1 MRAQVDSKC
10 DYPPPATRWK
20 RYCSTRTRPAPR
32 PASRRCGPREWELL
46 GTPRALEAGLA
57 DAPVSE
63 PERHEYG
70 CLTCRVD
77 IVTGVDAAVAHVNRH
92 SSGHTDCVVAEDTQI
107 AERFLRQVDSADV
120 FHNASTRFADGF
132 RFGLGAE
139 LGIATGRIH
148 ARGPV
153 GVAGFLT
160 YKRACG
166 RASHAVADFGAGA
179 CLDAPGA
186 AARRLARWGCV
197 PSEVVTFFFFF
208 CPGWRLRAVAGRPS
222 G

>member
-10 DYPPPATRWK
+10 DYPAACNAMETLLFHEDAACAKACVEALRAK
-20 RYCSTRTRPAPR
+20 
-32 PASRRCGPREWELL
+32 GVELL
-46 GTPRALEAGLA
+46 GTRRALSKGLA
-57 DAPVSE
+57 DAPVVE

-92 SSGHTDCVVAEDTQI
+92 SSGHTDCVVAEDTSI

-153 GVAGFLT
+153 GVAGFLL
-160 YKRACG
+160 
-166 RASHAVADFGAGA
+166 SLIHI
-179 CLDAPGA
+179 
-186 AARRLARWGCV
+186 
-197 PSEVVTFFFFF
+197 
-208 CPGWRLRAVAGRPS
+208 
-222 G
+222 

>member
-1 MRAQVDSKC
+1 MD
-10 DYPPPATRWK
+10 
-20 RYCSTRTRPAPR
+20 
-32 PASRRCGPREWELL
+32 
-46 GTPRALEAGLA
+46 AGLA
-57 DAPVSE
+57 DAPVTE

-77 IVTGVDAAVAHVNRH
+77 IVTSVDAAVAHVNRH
-92 SSGHTDCVVAEDTQI
+92 SSGHTDCVVAEDTSI

-160 YKRACG
+160 YKWLLRSA
-166 RASHAVADFGAGA
+166 ASHAVADFA
-179 CLDAPGA
+179 
-186 AARRLARWGCV
+186 
-197 PSEVVTFFFFF
+197 
-208 CPGWRLRAVAGRPS
+208 S
-222 G
+222 GVHAWTHRELPLVD

>member
-10 DYPPPATRWK
+10 DYPAACNAMETLLFHEDAACAKACVEALRAK
-20 RYCSTRTRPAPR
+20 
-32 PASRRCGPREWELL
+32 GVELL
-46 GTPRALEAGLA
+46 GTPRALSKGLA
-57 DAPVSE
+57 DAPVTE

-77 IVTGVDAAVAHVNRH
+77 IVNSVDAAVAHVNRH

-160 YKRACG
+160 YKWLLRSA
-166 RASHAVADFGAGA
+166 ASHAVADFGAGKHA
-179 CLDAPGA
+179 WTHRELPLVD
-186 AARRLARWGCV
+186 
-197 PSEVVTFFFFF
+197 
-208 CPGWRLRAVAGRPS
+208 
-222 G
+222 

>member
-1 MRAQVDSKC
+1 MLRAQVDSKC
-10 DYPPPATRWK
+10 DYPAACNAMETLLFHEDAACAKACVDALRAK
-20 RYCSTRTRPAPR
+20 
-32 PASRRCGPREWELL
+32 GVELL

-57 DAPVSE
+57 DAPVTE

-77 IVTGVDAAVAHVNRH
+77 IVTSVDAAVAHVNRH

-160 YKRACG
+160 YKWLLRSA
-166 RASHAVADFGAGA
+166 ASHAVGDFGAGKHA
-179 CLDAPGA
+179 WTHRELPLVD
-186 AARRLARWGCV
+186 
-197 PSEVVTFFFFF
+197 
-208 CPGWRLRAVAGRPS
+208 
-222 G
+222 